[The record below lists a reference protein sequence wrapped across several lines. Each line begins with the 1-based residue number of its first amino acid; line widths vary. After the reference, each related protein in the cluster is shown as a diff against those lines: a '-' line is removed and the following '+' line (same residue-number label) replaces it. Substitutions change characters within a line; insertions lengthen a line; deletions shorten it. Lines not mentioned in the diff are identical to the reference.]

1 MKKRLVIPLL
11 AVACFFTPSLITRA
25 SAGSSIPSYY
35 DLLDFDLMSPAARA
49 TSVGGF
55 ANPAAYRMMPG
66 SELQYFWSD
75 EGAKV
80 KAINRWGIFWGSEN
94 LGFGAIHNRLVP
106 TPDGFASVTDYRLAL
121 SLGDR
126 NGSIGIGYGWSGGDD
141 AKTGRTG
148 LIQLGAIRRIGRYLS
163 MGAAG
168 AFSTSSDER
177 KVLADLAVR
186 PLGDER
192 LTFFGDVEAYNET
205 RIDDARFSAGVSA
218 ELVNGL
224 NVIGRYFEDES
235 FTVSMGFSFGE
246 AGAAVSSRVTKQGDI
261 SRTLYGVRLGY
272 GERNVFDEY
281 LERNSAYL
289 SLDLKGGMRYLKYEY
304 FDEGPTLMGTIR
316 ALEDALNDPRV
327 AGVAL
332 NLSGARMARAKAWE
346 LREKLKELQQA
357 GKHVVVFID
366 NAGMTI
372 YHLASVADVIVMD
385 SDGSIELP
393 GFVAGRTYLRNLLV
407 KLGLGFDEWRFF
419 KYKSAFESISRE
431 NMSEADKE
439 QLYAM
444 IEDFYDTVKH
454 DVAES
459 RNISPDTFDK
469 WVNEMDYFPPSLAME
484 EGLVDTLGRWEDVQ
498 KMIKRLEG
506 SKKKY
511 IRPNRLAAESF
522 PSELWGENPRVAVVY
537 GLGVCD
543 MDKGIKARRLEK
555 IFHELRDDKRV
566 KAVVFRVDS
575 PGGDG
580 MASDVVAEALRLCAR
595 KKPVIVSQ
603 GSVAGSGGYW
613 ISMYGDTI
621 LACPNTVT
629 GSIGVIGGWVW
640 NKGFGDKVGLT
651 WDKVQIG
658 RHADIGRG
666 LQVPFLGVRVPE
678 RNLDEEE
685 RAVMKKYILEFYD
698 EFVKKVA
705 NGRGMKEDE
714 VREIAQGRVWSGV
727 DGKEIGLVDMLGGLD
742 KAIKIAKEAAGIED
756 ETVDIREYPKLGL
769 FNLAFLKG
777 MRGIPFLGSM
787 TRATPLYKG
796 YVQEENVYELYD
808 EYFLRAVIEN
818 AGRPVFMVSPE
829 SLPGEDSGSNL
840 PLQ

>member
-1 MKKRLVIPLL
+1 MKRSLVVPLL
-11 AVACFFTPSLITRA
+11 AAVCFSALSIVTQA
-25 SAGSSIPSYY
+25 NAGSSIPSYY
-35 DLLDFDLMSPAARA
+35 DLLDFNLMSPGARA

-55 ANPAAYRMMPG
+55 ANPAIYRMMPG

-80 KAINRWGIFWGSEN
+80 RAINRWGIFWGDEN
-94 LGFGAIHNRLVP
+94 IGFGAVHDRMVP
-106 TPDGFASVTDYRLAL
+106 TPDGFASVTDYRIAL

-126 NGSIGIGYGWSGGDD
+126 DGSIGIGYGWSSGDE
-141 AKTGRTG
+141 ARTGRTG
-148 LIQLGAIRRIGRYLS
+148 LIQLGVMRRIGRYVS
-163 MGAAG
+163 MGTAA
-168 AFSTSSDER
+168 AFSTSNDER
-177 KVLADLAVR
+177 KVLTDLAVR

-192 LTFFGDVEAYNET
+192 LTLFGDAEANKDT
-205 RIDDARFSAGVSA
+205 RLEDARFSAGVSA
-218 ELVNGL
+218 ELIPGL
-224 NVIGRYFEDES
+224 NVIGRYFDDES
-235 FTVSMGFSFGE
+235 FTVAMSFSFGN
-246 AGAAVSSRVTKQGDI
+246 AGAAVSSRVNKQGDLG
-261 SRTLYGVRLGY
+261 RTLYGVRLGY

-281 LERNSAYL
+281 LERKSSYL
-289 SLDLKGGMRYLKYEY
+289 SLNLKGGMKYLKYEY
-304 FDEGPTLMGTIR
+304 FDEGPTLMSTLS

-346 LREKLKELQQA
+346 LREKLKELQRA
-357 GKHVVVFID
+357 GKQVVVFID

-385 SDGSIELP
+385 SDGGIQLP
-393 GFVAGRTYLRNLLV
+393 GYVAGRTYLRNLLV

-431 NMSEADKE
+431 DMSEADKE
-439 QLYAM
+439 QLYAL
-444 IEDFYDTVKH
+444 IEDFYDTVKN
-454 DVAES
+454 DVSES
-459 RNISPDTFDK
+459 RNISPDTFDR
-469 WVNEMDYFPPSLAME
+469 WVNEISYFPPRVAME
-484 EGLVDTLGRWEDVQ
+484 EGLVDTLGRWEDVS
-498 KMIKRLEG
+498 KAIERLEG

-511 IRPNRLAAESF
+511 IQPKRLAAKEF
-522 PSELWGENPRVAVVY
+522 PSRLWGENPKVAVVY
-537 GLGVCD
+537 ALGVCD
-543 MDKGIKARRLEK
+543 MDKGINARRLEK
-555 IFHELRDDKRV
+555 ILHRLRDDKRV

-595 KKPVIVSQ
+595 KKPVIVTQ

-640 NKGFGDKVGLT
+640 NKGFGDKVGVT

-658 RHADIGRG
+658 RHADLGRG
-666 LQVPFLGVRVPE
+666 LNIPFLGISVPE

-685 RAVMKKYILEFYD
+685 RATMKKYTLEFYD

-705 NGRGMKEDE
+705 KGRGMKEDE

-742 KAIKIAKEAAGIED
+742 DAIKIAKEAAGLEN

-769 FNLAFLKG
+769 FNLAVLKK
-777 MRGIPFLGSM
+777 MRGFPLISTMRPESLD
-787 TRATPLYKG
+787 RA
-796 YVQEENVYELYD
+796 YVQESSVYELYD
-808 EYFLRAVIEN
+808 EYFLRAMIEN
-818 AGRPVFMVSPE
+818 AGRPVYMVSPGV
-829 SLPGEDSGSNL
+829 LPGGDSAFDI
-840 PLQ
+840 QAR